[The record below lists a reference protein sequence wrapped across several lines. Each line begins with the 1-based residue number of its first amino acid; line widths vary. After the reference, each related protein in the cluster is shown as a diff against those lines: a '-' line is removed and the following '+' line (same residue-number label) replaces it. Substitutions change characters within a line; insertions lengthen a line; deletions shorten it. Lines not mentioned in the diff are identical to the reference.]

1 MPLFV
6 WLIMRK
12 YLFGS
17 ALFLLIIVAIFTR
30 FYKLETYPGVI
41 NQDELSNIYDGYSIA
56 ETGADRWGLKH
67 PIILRGFGE
76 FDYRPPLNAW
86 LCAASIKILGFSVF
100 AGRLPSAILGFLSLI
115 FLFLVAQK
123 IGSKVFAFFA
133 VLFASLS
140 PWHILF
146 SRMAHEGTILPSF
159 FMILSIYLWLLAK
172 ESNYKLKFIIML
184 ALSTGLAT
192 NAYQSTKL
200 IFFILAILFSID
212 FLQNAKLKVKTVC
225 IFGFFVALGAFPQ
238 LLAAATMPEHFFTRA
253 TNGTVN
259 QFSISIDFISNFCMK
274 FYANLAPKY
283 LFFSFGEFNNLSIG
297 RLLAAESLFFYC
309 GLFVFINVI
318 KTSNKF
324 NPALIYFLIFVAILP
339 SALTPDNPHA
349 IRSSATMVL
358 FPLISASAVVYFYN
372 KISVIW
378 AKNGFLFIL
387 FFVVLGNF
395 AFVSKKYLSST
406 ILQNMGQQ
414 SNVFQINSKLNKYI
428 TDQRKVYIE
437 DYGNMIYIYNASFNN
452 MKPIE
457 FQNSPKIFEDNG
469 FGGDHFIQ
477 LGKYN
482 YLKINS
488 IDSILNQSDEK
499 YLLVLQS
506 KNKKYNL
513 IDSLK
518 WDGQTT
524 YFYKN

>member
-1 MPLFV
+1 
-6 WLIMRK
+6 MRK
-12 YLFGS
+12 YLFGF
-17 ALFLLIIVAIFTR
+17 ALLLILILSIVLR
-30 FYKLETYPGVI
+30 FYKLETYPGLI
-41 NQDELSNIYDGYSIA
+41 NQDELSNIYDGYTIA
-56 ETGADRWGLKH
+56 ETGADRWGLQY

-76 FDYRPPLNAW
+76 FDFRPPLNAW
-86 LCAASIKILGFSVF
+86 LCAASIKILGYSVF

-115 FLFLVAQK
+115 ILFLVAQK
-123 IGSKVFAFFA
+123 IGKNVFAFFA

-159 FMILSIYLWLLAK
+159 FLILSFYLWLLVK
-172 ESNYKLKFIIML
+172 EYNYKLIFIIML
-184 ALSTGLAT
+184 ALCTGLAT

-200 IFFILAILFSID
+200 IFFILAILFAFDI
-212 FLQNAKLKVKTVC
+212 LKNAKFKLKSIF
-225 IFGFFVALGAFPQ
+225 IFGFFVTLGAFPQ
-238 LLAAATMPEHFFTRA
+238 LLAAYTMPEHFFTRA

-259 QFSISIDFISNFCMK
+259 QFSISIDFFSNFCLK

-283 LFFSFGEFNNLSIG
+283 LFFSFGDLNNLTIG

-309 GLFVFINVI
+309 GLFVFMKVI
-318 KTSNKF
+318 KPSNKF
-324 NPALIYFLIFVAILP
+324 NSSLIYFLIFVAILP

-358 FPLISASAVVYFYN
+358 FPLISASGVLFFYN
-372 KISVIW
+372 RLKGIW
-378 AKNGFLFIL
+378 AKEGFLLIL
-387 FFVVLGNF
+387 FLVVLGNF
-395 AFVSKKYLSST
+395 AFVSKKYFGSH

-414 SNVFQINSKLNKYI
+414 SNVFQINNKLNKYL

-452 MKPIE
+452 MKPLE
-457 FQNSPKIFEDNG
+457 FQNSPKIYEDNG
-469 FGGDHFIQ
+469 FGGDHFVQ

-482 YLKINS
+482 YLKMNA
-488 IDSILNQSDEK
+488 IDSILNQSAEK

-513 IDSLK
+513 VDSLK